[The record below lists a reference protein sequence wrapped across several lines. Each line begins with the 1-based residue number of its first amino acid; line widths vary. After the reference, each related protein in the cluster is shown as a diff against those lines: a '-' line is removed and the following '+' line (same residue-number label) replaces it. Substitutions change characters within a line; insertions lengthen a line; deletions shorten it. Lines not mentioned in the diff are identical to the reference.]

1 MNITSDKP
9 FTIFKNEDNGRDFYK
24 IGLSKKL
31 ENGDYQNGYITCQF
45 RKDVSLD
52 NNTKIYIKTAW
63 LSFYKKDKATI
74 PYIFINEFETIENA
88 INNAKQQDMFSVKEE
103 EIEKSMKLNEIEI
116 TDADLP
122 F

>member
-1 MNITSDKP
+1 MNIISDKS
-9 FTIFKNEDNGRDFYK
+9 FTIFKNEYNGREYYK

-31 ENGDYQNGYITCQF
+31 ENGDYQSGYITCKF
-45 RKDVSLD
+45 RKNVSLD

-74 PYIFINEFETIENA
+74 PYIFINEFETVNDA
-88 INNAKQQDMFSVKEE
+88 INNAKQQDMFSAKEE
-103 EIEKSMKLNEIEI
+103 EIEKSIKLEDIEMS
-116 TDADLP
+116 DADLP

>member
-9 FTIFKNEDNGRDFYK
+9 FTIFKNEYNGRDFYK
-24 IGLSKKL
+24 IGFSKKL

-45 RKDVSLD
+45 RKGVSLD

-63 LSFYKKDKATI
+63 LSFYKKDKTTI
-74 PYIFINEFETIENA
+74 PYIFINDFETVSDA
-88 INNAKQQDMFSVKEE
+88 INNAKQQDMFSAKEE